1 MYSTNKIKQ
10 RGILAGEVLNRW
22 TEDGPDWERE
32 VYEETKPSRSN
43 TRRERELKHEKKK
56 RNLKDRDFD

>member
-22 TEDGPDWERE
+22 TDDGPDWERE
-32 VYEETKPSRSN
+32 VSLETKPSRSN
-43 TRRERELKHEKKK
+43 TRREREQKYLAKKGNRK
-56 RNLKDRDFD
+56 PELDD